1 MARFEQWGRSPAFW
15 RVLTLVL
22 AGLPQLINTEYP
34 FQAVHGE
41 EGIPHFGGMATALLV
56 DAEPLS
62 HRLLE
67 YILDSGLVLL
77 VVAIVLVLPR
87 EHIRRGT
94 PFAAGAL
101 GLFGLGLGYAG
112 MSGLESS
119 DLSVGYLLFLSPFY
133 LLAALTLVIAERR
146 TLPVEP

>member
-41 EGIPHFGGMATALLV
+41 EGTPTFGGAAWAPALSMA
-56 DAEPLS
+56 AEPPS

-67 YILDSGLVLL
+67 YVLDSGLVLL
-77 VVAIVLVLPR
+77 VAAIVLVLPR
-87 EHIRRGT
+87 EHIRRST

-101 GLFGLGLGYAG
+101 G
-112 MSGLESS
+112 
-119 DLSVGYLLFLSPFY
+119 P
-133 LLAALTLVIAERR
+133 
-146 TLPVEP
+146 LPVEA